1 MSAPTQALT
10 RPPPTDPSMSGSD
23 ARPPLPPLRDDGLPT
38 LDTGEPVLARWFVIV
53 MLLLTPVAIGVSVIA
68 WQAASR
74 ELPPAIERRS
84 VGTER
89 VTTERGAALFPAA
102 EASEPGPGCAEDVLL
117 TGDRSAVSAAR
128 RALSATCQ
136 LIESGQFPL
145 AAAGFDAWL
154 AAGAL
159 TRVGTFE
166 RSGVDASAREEDG
179 RITLELNAR
188 YLFEDAT
195 RAAPV
200 VVHQLGLIGQPDWP
214 GTPVSAQ
221 AEAAALAEQLRAC
234 GRLSLPD
241 GVPRPCRDAQELLAL
256 GDLVGALIDVGFR
269 DAGRG

>member
-1 MSAPTQALT
+1 
-10 RPPPTDPSMSGSD
+10 MSGSE

-38 LDTGEPVLARWFVIV
+38 LATGEPVLARWFVIV
-53 MLLLTPVAIGVSVIA
+53 MLLLVPVAVGVSVIA

-74 ELPPAIERRS
+74 EPPPAIERRS
-84 VGTER
+84 VGTAEI
-89 VTTERGAALFPAA
+89 TSARGDALFPET
-102 EASEPGPGCAEDVLL
+102 EASEPGPACAEDALL

-136 LIESGQFPL
+136 LIAGGDFPL
-145 AAAGFDAWL
+145 ASAGLTTWL
-154 AAGAL
+154 EAGAI

-166 RSGVDASAREEDG
+166 RSGVDASARDEDG
-179 RITLELNAR
+179 RITLEINAR

-234 GRLSLPD
+234 SRLSLPD
-241 GVPRPCRDAQELLAL
+241 GVPRPCRDAQELLAID
-256 GDLVGALIDVGFR
+256 DLVGALIEVGFR
-269 DAGRG
+269 DAGHG

>member
-1 MSAPTQALT
+1 VPG
-10 RPPPTDPSMSGSD
+10 PD
-23 ARPPLPPLRDDGLPT
+23 ARPPLQPLRGDGLPA
-38 LDTGEPVLARWFVIV
+38 LPTGEPVLARWFVIV
-53 MLLLTPVAIGVSVIA
+53 MLLLVPIAIAVTVIA

-74 ELPPAIERRS
+74 EPPSAIERRS
-84 VGTER
+84 VGTA
-89 VTTERGAALFPAA
+89 VITNDRGDALFPVSDAA
-102 EASEPGPGCAEDVLL
+102 APGPSCAERALL

-136 LIESGQFPL
+136 LIARGDLPL
-145 AAAGFDAWL
+145 AARGLEAWL
-154 AAGAL
+154 EAGAV

-166 RSGVDASAREEDG
+166 RSGVDASARVEDG
-179 RITLELNAR
+179 RIVLELNAR

-214 GTPVSAQ
+214 GAPVSAQ
-221 AEAAALAEQLRAC
+221 AEAAALTEQLLAC

-241 GVPRPCRDAQELLAL
+241 GVPRPCRDAAELLAL
-256 GDLVGALIDVGFR
+256 DDLVGALVGVGFR